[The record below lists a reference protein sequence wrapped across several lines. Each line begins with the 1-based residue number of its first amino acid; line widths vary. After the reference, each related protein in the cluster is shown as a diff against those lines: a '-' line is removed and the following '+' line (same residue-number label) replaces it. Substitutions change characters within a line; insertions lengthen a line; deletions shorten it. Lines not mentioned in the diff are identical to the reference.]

1 MFLVFDKLS
10 IEKYWKWFYYLTK
23 NAYCKILKMV
33 DDEPNAEDWGC
44 MCREPAPTIPEFL
57 NLRFHSLSPAENRS
71 LKSKWKCDEFPTV
84 PNNVKIPNE
93 HHGWKRIWRCEMTMI
108 ERAIYAIIYTNWI
121 GKLSYYLTAQ
131 MVKAKWNQFTKLK
144 TKFAGKHSQT
154 STHVVI
160 NNFICWMSTHL
171 RSADALKL
179 TQAAQKRGTRIKSCV
194 TRMGHWPWGRWH
206 PCRRAQAA
214 SGPHAPSPSPGWP
227 PLPPWY
233 IYSFS

>member
-1 MFLVFDKLS
+1 MHWVAYWKSAEMLLVIDKFS
-10 IEKYWKWFYYLTK
+10 IEKYWKCFYYLTK
-23 NAYCKILKMV
+23 NAYCKILKMF

-57 NLRFHSLSPAENRS
+57 NRS

-93 HHGWKRIWRCEMTMI
+93 HHGWKRIWRCEMIMI
-108 ERAIYAIIYTNWI
+108 ERAIYTIIYTNWI

-179 TQAAQKRGTRIKSCV
+179 TQATQKKGTRSKAYV
-194 TRMGHWPWGRWH
+194 PRMVHISWP
-206 PCRRAQAA
+206 ATIT
-214 SGPHAPSPSPGWP
+214 S
-227 PLPPWY
+227 L